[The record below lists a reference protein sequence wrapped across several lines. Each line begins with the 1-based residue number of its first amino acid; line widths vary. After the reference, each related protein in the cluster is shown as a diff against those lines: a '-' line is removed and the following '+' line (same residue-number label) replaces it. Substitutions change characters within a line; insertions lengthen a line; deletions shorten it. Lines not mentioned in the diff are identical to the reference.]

1 MLTSLAVSLAL
12 TLILE
17 GLLALLWGV
26 KDRWDWLLLLLV
38 NVVTNPSWSACTTC
52 WEAGSPSLSGWSSLR
67 WYLSGWAYREVG
79 AGHPPGLLIL
89 LVRQRLLLLRGVL
102 LNALIWMVL

>member
-26 KDRWDWLLLLLV
+26 KDVSR
-38 NVVTNPSWSACTTC
+38 
-52 WEAGSPSLSGWSSLR
+52 
-67 WYLSGWAYREVG
+67 
-79 AGHPPGLLIL
+79 
-89 LVRQRLLLLRGVL
+89 
-102 LNALIWMVL
+102 

>member
-38 NVVTNPSWSACTTC
+38 NVVTNPICTTC

-67 WYLSGWAYREVG
+67 WYLSGWPTGSGGGTPARPSYSPCAPTASPIA
-79 AGHPPGLLIL
+79 AGCCSTP
-89 LVRQRLLLLRGVL
+89 
-102 LNALIWMVL
+102 

>member
-38 NVVTNPSWSACTTC
+38 NVVTNPHRGQPAPP
-52 WEAGSPSLSGWSSLR
+52 AGRRDRPHCR
-67 WYLSGWAYREVG
+67 AG
-79 AGHPPGLLIL
+79 ALCGGI
-89 LVRQRLLLLRGVL
+89 
-102 LNALIWMVL
+102 

>member
-12 TLILE
+12 TPILE

-38 NVVTNPSWSACTTC
+38 NVVTNPIVVSLHHLLGGGIA
-52 WEAGSPSLSGWSSLR
+52 SLSGWSSLR
-67 WYLSGWAYREVG
+67 WYLSGWPTGSGGGTPARPSYSPCAPTASPIA
-79 AGHPPGLLIL
+79 AGCCSTP
-89 LVRQRLLLLRGVL
+89 
-102 LNALIWMVL
+102 